1 MRILRLSLLRNYLI
15 LSKNIKKSLLI
26 INIGI
31 FLSIFAATS
40 AMISIYIENKISNEE
55 FELIEYQQEKRT
67 TDRFLGQLPSW
78 VMLFDIA
85 SLNIQ
90 QTEEMY
96 EFIKL
101 TDFGDKI
108 ISKWDAYLPSL
119 YDIDKNWE
127 EISDFKDFNEFIQL
141 YLEILP
147 ESTQKEYKNLIKES
161 EKYKKPQV
169 SAEEGNEYRKKLF
182 NTGYENLLE
191 EIENSKNN
199 IFYEGKVFDDYIY
212 VQKFLVFAKEYFL
225 MLEDIFRASSATSGF
240 AIEEINKNIIKLSK
254 YEKNIILGTFIFQFI
269 IFLIIQYFEISS
281 VTIQNIKNKVK
292 K

>member
-254 YEKNIILGTFIFQFI
+254 YEKNIILGAFIFQFI

>member
-169 SAEEGNEYRKKLF
+169 SAEEGNEYKKKLF

-254 YEKNIILGTFIFQFI
+254 YEKNIILGAFIFQFI

>member
-141 YLEILP
+141 YLESLP

-254 YEKNIILGTFIFQFI
+254 YEKNIILGAFIFFFFL
-269 IFLIIQYFEISS
+269 FLIMQYFEISS

>member
-1 MRILRLSLLRNYLI
+1 MRILRLTLLRNYLI
-15 LSKNIKKSLLI
+15 LSKNIKKSLLV

-40 AMISIYIENKISNEE
+40 AIISIYIENKISNEE

-78 VMLFDIA
+78 VMLFDTA

-127 EISDFKDFNEFIQL
+127 EISNFKDFNEFIQL

-169 SAEEGNEYRKKLF
+169 SVEEGNEYRKKLF

-254 YEKNIILGTFIFQFI
+254 YEKNIILGAFIFQFI

>member
-147 ESTQKEYKNLIKES
+147 I
-161 EKYKKPQV
+161 
-169 SAEEGNEYRKKLF
+169 
-182 NTGYENLLE
+182 
-191 EIENSKNN
+191 
-199 IFYEGKVFDDYIY
+199 
-212 VQKFLVFAKEYFL
+212 
-225 MLEDIFRASSATSGF
+225 
-240 AIEEINKNIIKLSK
+240 IIK
-254 YEKNIILGTFIFQFI
+254 
-269 IFLIIQYFEISS
+269 
-281 VTIQNIKNKVK
+281 
-292 K
+292 

>member
-1 MRILRLSLLRNYLI
+1 
-15 LSKNIKKSLLI
+15 LLI

-40 AMISIYIENKISNEE
+40 AIISIYIEIKISNEE
-55 FELIEYQQEKRT
+55 FELIEFQQQKRT

-78 VMLFDIA
+78 VMMFDTA

-119 YDIDKNWE
+119 YNIDKDWE
-127 EISDFKDFNEFIQL
+127 EISDFKDLNEFVLL
-141 YLEILP
+141 YLEVFP

-169 SAEEGNEYRKKLF
+169 SVEEGKEYRKKLF

-199 IFYEGKVFDDYIY
+199 IFYEGKVFEDYIFFQELLEY
-212 VQKFLVFAKEYFL
+212 GKKYFL
-225 MLEDIFRASSATSGF
+225 MLEDIFRAASTTDSL

-254 YEKNIILGTFIFQFI
+254 YEKNIILVAFIFQFI

-281 VTIQNIKNKVK
+281 VTIQNIKNIIK